1 MDSSGI
7 IGTQGGSCMK
17 RSKKKF
23 TLLLAATM
31 LLSLLTA
38 CSSNGGN
45 GAAAT
50 GSPSSNQSAAP
61 AAADEGEAAKIEAI
75 KKGTYTF
82 ETPVTIT
89 TVTATD
95 SSFKYKN
102 GETLSDNVHTRWA
115 KEQLGIDIRH
125 LWEVPGEQFATKM
138 RLMLTAKQEL
148 PDVVTTMD
156 IGLMNELIQSGAYK
170 DITADFDK
178 YASEQMKE
186 IFSSHPLIWSQVTF
200 DGKHMGLPYFA
211 NAGND
216 NAVMWVR
223 QDWLDELKM
232 QAPAT
237 FEELEAFMQ
246 ALLDKKPGNS
256 TDSIIPLGVSLG
268 SGGGHP
274 NPLAGWLGES
284 TWIFGPFGTVPYQW
298 NQDAEG
304 KLVHGS
310 TVPEMKKGL
319 EVMRNWYEKGYISK
333 EAGLHDENKLAEL
346 IGQGRVGVVVAPY
359 WMGSWPVPDLQ
370 KNVPGATMKPYPIPT
385 GNGKAGAR
393 DTTFL
398 KGAMLVRD
406 GFEHTDALFLY
417 LNRLFAGVDKE
428 KGNEF
433 EHGWAEG
440 YDYTVKP
447 DGTISTAGD
456 DIPGGSVGVYKYFLY
471 EPKNPFSALQQS
483 ADNWKLLE
491 QGTLTAAEQA
501 SLGNPD
507 VLKAAQI
514 VVDGWS
520 KDTYWAPQ
528 FLGASTPAMQSK
540 GGITTK
546 LEGETVMGIIYGRKP
561 LEDFD
566 KFVKEWYS
574 IGGEQMTKEANEWF
588 DSTK

>member
-1 MDSSGI
+1 MHEEDK
-7 IGTQGGSCMK
+7 K
-17 RSKKKF
+17 RFALLLSA
-23 TLLLAATM
+23 TLLL
-31 LLSLLTA
+31 SLPTA
-38 CSSNGGN
+38 CSPSSSN
-45 GAAAT
+45 GAAGTAPPV
-50 GSPSSNQSAAP
+50 SAQPSAP
-61 AAADEGEAAKIEAI
+61 AEAEGDAARIEGIRD
-75 KKGTYTF
+75 GTYRF

-115 KEQLGIDIRH
+115 KEQLGIDIQH

-156 IGLMNELIQSGAYK
+156 IGLMNELIESGAYK
-170 DITADFDK
+170 DVSADFDK
-178 YASEQMKE
+178 YASDRVKE

-200 DGKHMGLPYFA
+200 EGKHMGLPYFA

-223 QDWLDELKM
+223 QDWLDELGM
-232 QAPAT
+232 QAPST

-246 ALLDKKPGNS
+246 ALLDKKPGN

-298 NQDAEG
+298 NQGADG

-319 EVMRNWYEKGYISK
+319 EVMRNWYQKGYISK

-359 WMGSWPVPDLQ
+359 WLGSWPVPDLQ
-370 KNVPGATMKPYPIPT
+370 KNVPGATMKPYPIPAE
-385 GNGKAGAR
+385 NGKAGAR

-398 KGAMLVRD
+398 KGGMLVRE

-428 KGNEF
+428 PGSEF
-433 EHGWAEG
+433 EHGWAED
-440 YDYTVKP
+440 YDYTLKA
-447 DGTISTAGD
+447 DGTVSTVSE

-471 EPKNPFSALQQS
+471 EPKDPFSVLQQS
-483 ADNWKLLE
+483 ADKGDLLE
-491 QGTLTAAEQA
+491 QGNLTDAEAAA
-501 SLGNPD
+501 LGNPD
-507 VLKAAQI
+507 ILKAAQI
-514 VVDGWS
+514 VVDGWA
-520 KDTYWAPQ
+520 KDSYWAPK

-546 LEGETVMGIIYGRKP
+546 LEGEAIMAIIYGRKP

-566 KFVKEWYS
+566 TFVKEWYS